1 MTEECYIL
9 TPIEIDK
16 IKFDSIDDTNL
27 YFGVIDDEIY
37 MTVEEDSDKN
47 LEIENELEL
56 YLEADNSL
64 SVTDDYRAL
73 KNKPS
78 INDVIL
84 IDNKTFPE
92 LGLIPMTNGDIDDLF
107 GKI

>member
-9 TPIEIDK
+9 TPIEIDNVE
-16 IKFDSIDDTNL
+16 FDSIDDASL
-27 YFGVIDDEIY
+27 YFGVIDDEVY
-37 MTVEEDSDKN
+37 MTVEEDSVRD
-47 LEIENELEL
+47 LIIGDELEL
-56 YLEADNSL
+56 YLEVDNSL
-64 SVTDDYRAL
+64 SVTDDYRVL

-107 GKI
+107 GKF